1 MNKIAYMT
9 CVLSLAFT
17 MQACDDFLDSFPQDT
32 VTNEN
37 FWKSKEDADKVL
49 VDIYASLL
57 PKDAIFFD
65 EAMSDNAYLV
75 WDWWGGAQQVANGS
89 YTTSGE
95 IPTNRWNG
103 SYEVIRKCWFL
114 LEGIEKIEDISEQD
128 KNKILG
134 ETHFML
140 D

>member
-75 WDWWGGAQQVANGS
+75 WDWWGGANRWQTVLIQQVARYLLIDGMAAMKLSVNVGFYLRVLKRLRIYQS
-89 YTTSGE
+89 K
-95 IPTNRWNG
+95 IK
-103 SYEVIRKCWFL
+103 IR
-114 LEGIEKIEDISEQD
+114 
-128 KNKILG
+128 
-134 ETHFML
+134 
-140 D
+140 

>member
-75 WDWWGGAQQVANGS
+75 WDWWGGAQQVARYLLIDGMVAMKLSVNVGFYLRVLKRLRIYQS
-89 YTTSGE
+89 K
-95 IPTNRWNG
+95 IK
-103 SYEVIRKCWFL
+103 IR
-114 LEGIEKIEDISEQD
+114 
-128 KNKILG
+128 
-134 ETHFML
+134 
-140 D
+140 

>member
-65 EAMSDNAYLV
+65 EAMSDNAYLCLL
-75 WDWWGGAQQVANGS
+75 
-89 YTTSGE
+89 YTS
-95 IPTNRWNG
+95 PSPR
-103 SYEVIRKCWFL
+103 
-114 LEGIEKIEDISEQD
+114 D
-128 KNKILG
+128 
-134 ETHFML
+134 
-140 D
+140 

>member
-65 EAMSDNAYLV
+65 EARCS
-75 WDWWGGAQQVANGS
+75 
-89 YTTSGE
+89 TSG
-95 IPTNRWNG
+95 
-103 SYEVIRKCWFL
+103 KWFL
-114 LEGIEKIEDISEQD
+114 Y
-128 KNKILG
+128 NKWRD
-134 ETHFML
+134 TY
-140 D
+140 

>member
-1 MNKIAYMT
+1 MT

-75 WDWWGGAQQVANGS
+75 WGLVGRCSTGGK
-89 YTTSGE
+89 
-95 IPTNRWNG
+95 R
-103 SYEVIRKCWFL
+103 FL
-114 LEGIEKIEDISEQD
+114 Y
-128 KNKILG
+128 NKWRD
-134 ETHFML
+134 TY
-140 D
+140 

>member
-75 WDWWGGAQQVANGS
+75 WDWWEVLNKWQTVLIQQVARYLLIDGMAAMKLSVNVGFYLRVLKRLRIYQS
-89 YTTSGE
+89 K
-95 IPTNRWNG
+95 IK
-103 SYEVIRKCWFL
+103 IR
-114 LEGIEKIEDISEQD
+114 
-128 KNKILG
+128 
-134 ETHFML
+134 
-140 D
+140 

>member
-75 WDWWGGAQQVANGS
+75 WDWWGGAQQVARYLLIDGMAAMKLSVNVGFYLRVLKRLRIYQS
-89 YTTSGE
+89 K
-95 IPTNRWNG
+95 IK
-103 SYEVIRKCWFL
+103 IR
-114 LEGIEKIEDISEQD
+114 
-128 KNKILG
+128 
-134 ETHFML
+134 
-140 D
+140 

>member
-75 WDWWGGAQQVANGS
+75 WDGGEVLNKWQTVLIQQVARYLLIDGMAAMKLSVNVGFYLRVLKRLRIYQS
-89 YTTSGE
+89 K
-95 IPTNRWNG
+95 IK
-103 SYEVIRKCWFL
+103 IR
-114 LEGIEKIEDISEQD
+114 
-128 KNKILG
+128 
-134 ETHFML
+134 
-140 D
+140 